1 LEKLERTIRQIKPL
15 DRDAM
20 RQARARQ
27 DTLTKPQGSL
37 GRLEELSIQ
46 VAGITGQAQPRIKDK
61 VIVTMAGDHG
71 VVAEGVSAYPSEVTI
86 QMVYNFLHGG
96 AGINVL
102 AHHVGARV
110 VIVDMGVV
118 GELEF
123 HPDLVDHKV
132 SFGTRNM
139 AQGPAMSR
147 DQAIQAIEVGIE
159 VVERELAKGRDIV
172 GVGDMGIG
180 NTTTS
185 SAITAAITGAPVAEV
200 TGRGTGIDDEQ
211 LQHKIEVIEQALAL
225 NQPGKLKARRPVLG
239 PPRRRGSELKQALE
253 LDQPDPEDSLDV
265 LAKVGGFEIGGI
277 AGVAIGAAAHHIPVV
292 LDGFIS
298 GDGALIAAGL
308 APQVK
313 DYMIAAHQSVEN
325 GHRWVLDRLGLTPL
339 FDFGLRLGE
348 GTGAALGISIVEAAV
363 KILNEMATFGQAG
376 VSEKLSTLTL
386 TLSL

>member
-1 LEKLERTIRQIKPL
+1 MEKLERTIRQIKPL

-20 RQARARQ
+20 RQAQARQ

-46 VAGITGQAQPRIKDK
+46 VAGITGQARPRTGDK

-71 VVAEGVSAYPSEVTI
+71 VVAEGVSAYPSEVTA
-86 QMVYNFLHGG
+86 QMVYNFLRGG

-102 AHHVGARV
+102 ACHVGARV
-110 VIVDMGVV
+110 VIVDMGVA
-118 GELEF
+118 GELKP
-123 HPDLVDHKV
+123 HPDLVNRKV
-132 SFGTRNM
+132 AFGTRNM

-147 DQAIQAIEVGIE
+147 AQAIQAIEGGIE
-159 VVERELAKGRDIV
+159 VVEQELAKGMDIV
-172 GVGDMGIG
+172 GIGDMGIG
-180 NTTTS
+180 NTTS
-185 SAITAAITGAPVAEV
+185 ASAITAAITGAPVAEV
-200 TGRGTGIDDEQ
+200 TGRGTGIDDER

-225 NQPGKLKARRPVLG
+225 NQP
-239 PPRRRGSELKQALE
+239 
-253 LDQPDPEDSLDV
+253 DPDDPLDV

-277 AGVAIGAAAHHIPVV
+277 AGVAIGAAAHRIPVV

-298 GDGALIAAGL
+298 GAGALIAAEL

-313 DYMIAAHQSVEN
+313 DYMIAAHCSVEI
-325 GHRWVLDRLGLTPL
+325 GHRWILDRLGLTPL
-339 FDFGLRLGE
+339 FDLGLRLGE

-376 VSEKLSTLTL
+376 VSEKLC
-386 TLSL
+386 